1 MKWTVIPL
9 ATILAIPISASLGM
23 ADPNSKP
30 IREQFLEIARLHELT
45 RGKLFSSSDSHDK
58 ELLRQ
63 ANEADR
69 ALLNLPVASV
79 VSAIDQ
85 SIQTGNKPEVSG
97 ALHAYEYLIIM
108 KQLAPDPQYKP
119 HLLYMLAQDDFSSE
133 TYTNIVGACLR
144 LYRSR
149 ETMLAYMD
157 AARRAPDAITRE
169 DFALATASL
178 LDIQLRFTLS
188 DPTPDRKRRAIAE
201 FEAWYEKNQEKI
213 TFDKRG
219 NAHFPG
225 SPGEWKPP
233 KLSSKD
239 RERIKKDAVC
249 VLELFNS
256 MMSSQNEDPRQF
268 LELNGQCGRALLGEE
283 GSSLLAKTVVEMGDG
298 SSPGLER
305 EMALSAA
312 RDRYAVMSAALT
324 AAAYVAANEEDP
336 EARKMAKRM
345 LDDFGPDLEEV
356 LKQEPRWI
364 RKKVQELVETEDPG
378 E

>member
-1 MKWTVIPL
+1 MMWKAIPL
-9 ATILAIPISASLGM
+9 VTILMIQVASSHGM
-23 ADPNSKP
+23 AEPDQKS
-30 IREQFLEIARLHELT
+30 IREQFLEIARLNELT
-45 RGKLFSSSDSHDK
+45 RGKFFSSSDSRDK

-97 ALHAYEYLIIM
+97 ALLAYSYLIVM
-108 KQLAPDPQYKP
+108 KYLAPDPQYKP
-119 HLLYMLAQDDFSSE
+119 LLLDMLAKDDFSSE
-133 TYTNIVGACLR
+133 TYTNIVATCLR
-144 LYRSR
+144 FYRSR

-157 AARRAPDAITRE
+157 AAKRAQDPNTRE
-169 DFALATASL
+169 EFVLATAGFL
-178 LDIQLRFTLS
+178 HIQLHYTLS

-219 NAHFPG
+219 NVHFPG

-233 KLSSKD
+233 RLSSED
-239 RERIKKDAVC
+239 RERIKKDPVC
-249 VLELFNS
+249 VLNLFDS
-256 MMSSQNEDPRQF
+256 MMSSQNEEPGRF

-283 GSSLLAKTVVEMGDG
+283 GSSLLAKTVTETRDG

-336 EARKMAKRM
+336 QARKIAKRM
-345 LDDFGPDLEEV
+345 LADFGPDLEEV
-356 LKQEPRWI
+356 LRQEPRWI
-364 RKKVQELVETEDPG
+364 RKKVQALLETEGPG